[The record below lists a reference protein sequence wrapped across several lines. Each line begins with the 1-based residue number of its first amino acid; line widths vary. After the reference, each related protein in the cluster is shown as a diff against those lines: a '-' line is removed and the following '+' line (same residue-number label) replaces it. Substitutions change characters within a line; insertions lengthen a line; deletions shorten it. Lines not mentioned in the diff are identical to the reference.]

1 MNALVYHGPEDLRLE
16 RRELPEPGRGEVLVR
31 VEACGICGTDLRI
44 FQGKHRAYADD
55 ACRVPGHEIVGTIA
69 AVGEGAPGR
78 DGDRV
83 FIAPNIGCG
92 RCRQCREG
100 RVNLCVRPR
109 ALGIT
114 RDGGFADHLL
124 VPADAVAQGNLL
136 AAPRSLDAA
145 ALSLVEPLACVVHGQ
160 RPLAIGADDVV
171 LIMGAG
177 PIGLMHLA
185 AGKVREPAQI
195 IVSEPAGDRRAQ
207 ATAWGADLV
216 VDPTSEDLAAIVAER
231 TEDGRGPDVVIT
243 AAPAARAQSQ
253 AIELAAPAGRVN
265 FFGGLPRDASIVE
278 IDTNLIHYKELL
290 VTGTTANAVEDC
302 REALQ
307 LVVDGAIDAQALV
320 SARFGLDEAA
330 AAFAAAASGQALKV
344 VIEP

>member
-16 RRELPEPGRGEVLVR
+16 RRELPEPGHGEVLVR

-44 FQGKHRAYADD
+44 VHGKHRAYADG

-69 AVGEGAPGR
+69 AVGPGAPGR

-83 FIAPNIGCG
+83 FVAPNIGCG

-114 RDGGFADHLL
+114 RDGGFADHVL

-160 RPLAIGADDVV
+160 RPLGIGSEDVV

-185 AGKVREPAQI
+185 AARVREPAQV
-195 IVSEPAGDRRAQ
+195 IVSEPAEDRRAQ
-207 ATAWGADLV
+207 ASAWGADLV
-216 VDPTSEDLAAIVAER
+216 VDPASEDLAAIVAEC
-231 TEDGRGPDVVIT
+231 TEDGRGADVIVT
-243 AAPAARAQSQ
+243 AAPAGVAQSQ
-253 AIELAAPAGRVN
+253 AVELAAPAGRIN
-265 FFGGLPRDASIVE
+265 FFGGLPRDASVVS

-302 REALQ
+302 REALA
-307 LVVDGAIDAQALV
+307 LVVDGAIDAPALV
-320 SARFGLDEAA
+320 SARFDLDEAA
-330 AAFAAAASGQALKV
+330 AAFEAAASGRALKV